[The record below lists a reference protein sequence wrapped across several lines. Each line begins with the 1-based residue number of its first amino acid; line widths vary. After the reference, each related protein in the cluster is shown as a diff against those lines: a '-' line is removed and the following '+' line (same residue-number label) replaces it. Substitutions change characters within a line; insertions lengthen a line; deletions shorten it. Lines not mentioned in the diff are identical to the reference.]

1 MPRATWFEKAARC
14 LVGAGLA
21 GLLLACTGPGSPDGA
36 GDRSSG
42 ASSSPGQ
49 RRAVDPAALEV
60 GRGPFCDRIPARAVR
75 RVLGGPVQRT
85 HHYGNGDSAEL
96 TPGYVDVAHE
106 FNCSFERGEATA
118 RAWVFAP
125 PVSPELAARVV
136 AEIKTQRGCRFSRTP
151 RFGGASVTTV
161 CTLRQPSPTTRV
173 SQHGLFGDAW
183 LSCELT
189 VPRTRSGP
197 QPAEDIADIADRT
210 AQWCA
215 DVLAAADTG

>member
-1 MPRATWFEKAARC
+1 MAARR

-21 GLLLACTGPGSPDGA
+21 GLLVACTGPGSSDGA
-36 GDRSSG
+36 GDRSPGS
-42 ASSSPGQ
+42 SSSPLPSPGQ
-49 RRAVDPAALEV
+49 PGAVDPAVVEV
-60 GRGPFCDRIPARAVR
+60 GRGPFCDRIGAGAVR
-75 RVLGGPVQRT
+75 RVLGGPAQRT

-106 FNCSFERGEATA
+106 YNCSFERGEATA

-125 PVSPELAARVV
+125 PIRPDVATRVV
-136 AEIKTQRGCRFSRTP
+136 AEIRAQKGCVVSP
-151 RFGGASVTTV
+151 GSRFGQPSVTTV

-189 VPRTRSGP
+189 VPRTLPGP
-197 QPAEDIADIADRT
+197 QPAEDIADIRDRT